1 MKIKEYLI
9 TRYGPLKN
17 KGPFQ
22 LKDFNLFWGKNEEG
36 KTLTI
41 DALVK
46 LLLGRNTRDFERI
59 DRVEENPEGYVIILD
74 DKGKEVKLPEKGD
87 LTKVV
92 DLTSSE
98 CCNIFIVR
106 NSNLSVARDVAQE
119 SEFYTNVT
127 DHLTGLRTKE
137 ISKLK
142 EILREIAKITP
153 EGTFRN
159 IKDEKLK
166 TRIGDAN
173 FLERKINDLVKEMKE
188 KGFDKLE
195 EEAAR
200 QREEIKRI
208 TQKIG
213 SFEDARKREKYEKG
227 KEALGELK
235 KLLEELKDLE
245 IYNQDDEQLWRD
257 CEKEVKNYTEQK
269 EKLHTELK
277 ENEEKR
283 HEIIEKLSEVERD
296 FMVFNDRKKI
306 LDNEIK
312 PELNEYVRKSENLA
326 QQERKSKFFSLVGI
340 ISAILLGIS
349 LLGVIFSSSFLFYI
363 LVVLFSISAVISVIF
378 KFQFVRDKAWLAG
391 AFERIKLTISKFGLD
406 SEDIEGIIFNIQR
419 FDEEYEKK
427 QNELQQIQK
436 EKGILDEKIMEL
448 RDKRIA
454 DIENKIKDANEKMD
468 RIKAKSKE
476 GSLKEYIEKFKLK
489 QEVERSI
496 EEQNIILK
504 NTFGEKSKELKE
516 NIPYWEEEIGNL
528 EKYKDKAKDLKYSE
542 TAVSELEK
550 EKQVFEDKLKEINNR
565 MLFFQEEMEEVERKA
580 NEILQPYVNEYLY
593 CKTTVDLEAIKD
605 KLQGFIKENESNKD
619 NVLKVIEIFEEIEAE
634 EKEKVSELFGKNSPI
649 SKYFNEITGGLYKEV
664 IFNQGKIEVIHSD
677 GTILGADKL
686 SGGSYDQLYFSI
698 RLALGEKLLKD
709 KKGFFIMDDP
719 FVKADPYRLQRQV
732 EMLKKISKLGWQVI
746 YFSAKGEIKDAF
758 KGDIDRGT
766 INYVE
771 L

>member
-17 KGPFQ
+17 KEPFQ

-59 DRVEENPEGYVIILD
+59 ERVEENPEGYVIILD
-74 DKGKEVKLPEKGD
+74 DRGQEVKLPEKGD

-92 DLTSSE
+92 DLTPSE

-127 DHLTGLRTKE
+127 DRLTGLRTKE
-137 ISKLK
+137 ISKIK

-166 TRIGDAN
+166 TRMSDAN
-173 FLERKINDLVKEMKE
+173 LLEGKINDLVKEMKE

-208 TQKIG
+208 TKKIE
-213 SFEDARKREKYEKG
+213 SLEDARKREKYEKG
-227 KEALGELK
+227 KEALGKLK
-235 KLLEELKDLE
+235 EFLEKFKDLE

-277 ENEEKR
+277 EIEEKSR
-283 HEIIEKLSEVERD
+283 EIIKKLSEVERD

-306 LDNEIK
+306 LDNDII
-312 PELNEYVRKSENLA
+312 PELKEYMRKSENLA

-349 LLGVIFSSSFLFYI
+349 LLGVIFSSSLLLFYI
-363 LVVLFSISAVISVIF
+363 LVVLFSISAVISGIF
-378 KFQFVRDKAWLAG
+378 RLQFVRDKAWLAG
-391 AFERIKLTISKFGLD
+391 AFERIKSNLSKFGLD
-406 SEDIEGIIFNIQR
+406 SEDIAGINFNIQR
-419 FDEEYEKK
+419 FEEEYQKK
-427 QNELQQIQK
+427 HNELQQIEK
-436 EKGILDEKIMEL
+436 EKGILEGKIIEL
-448 RDKRIA
+448 RDKRIP

-468 RIKAKSKE
+468 RIKTKSKE
-476 GSLKEYIEKFKLK
+476 GSLEEYTEKFKLK
-489 QEVERSI
+489 QKVERSI

-504 NTFGEKSKELKE
+504 SYFGEKSKELKE
-516 NIPYWEEEIGNL
+516 NIPYWGEEIGRF
-528 EKYKDKAKDLKYSE
+528 EEYKDKAKDIKYSE
-542 TAVSELEK
+542 TVASELEVK
-550 EKQVFEDKLKEINNR
+550 RQELEKKLKEINDR
-565 MLFFQEEMEEVERKA
+565 MLFFQKEMLEVERKV
-580 NEILQPYVNEYLY
+580 NEILRLEEEYLY
-593 CKTTVDLEAIKD
+593 CKTTVDLEAIKG
-605 KLQGFIKENESNKD
+605 KLRGFINENESNRD
-619 NVLKVIEIFEEIEAE
+619 NALKVIEIFEEIEAE

-698 RLALGEKLLKD
+698 RLALGEKLLKG

-719 FVKADPYRLQRQV
+719 FVKADPERLQRQV

-758 KGDIDRGT
+758 KEDIDRGT

>member
-92 DLTSSE
+92 DLTPSE

-127 DHLTGLRTKE
+127 DRLTGLRTKE
-137 ISKLK
+137 ISSLK
-142 EILREIAKITP
+142 EILREIGKITP
-153 EGTFRN
+153 TRTFRD

-166 TRIGDAN
+166 TRIDNAN
-173 FLERKINDLVKEMKE
+173 SLVKKINELVKEMKE
-188 KGFDKLE
+188 NGFDKLE

-200 QREEIKRI
+200 QREEIERI
-208 TQKIG
+208 KQKIESLG
-213 SFEDARKREKYEKG
+213 DARKRENYEKG
-227 KEALGELK
+227 KEALGKLK
-235 KLLEELKDLE
+235 EALEKLKDLE

-269 EKLHTELK
+269 EKLLTELQ
-277 ENEEKR
+277 ENEKELKKTS
-283 HEIIEKLSEVERD
+283 EKLSEVERD
-296 FMVFNDRKKI
+296 FGVFDERKKKV
-306 LDNEIK
+306 DEIR
-312 PELNEYVRKSENLA
+312 PELNEYVRKSETLA
-326 QQERKSKFFSLVGI
+326 QQEIKSKFFSLVGM

-363 LVVLFSISAVISVIF
+363 LVILFSISAVISGIF

-391 AFERIKLTISKFGLD
+391 AFERIKLTISKFELD
-406 SEDIEGIIFNIQR
+406 SEDIKGILSNIQR
-419 FDEEYEKK
+419 FDEEYQKK
-427 QNELQQIQK
+427 HNELQQIEK
-436 EKGILDEKIMEL
+436 EKEILEGKIKEL
-448 RDKRIA
+448 RDKRIP
-454 DIENKIKDANEKMD
+454 DIENKIKDAYEKMD

-476 GSLKEYIEKFKLK
+476 ESLKEYIEKFKLK

-504 NTFGEKSKELKE
+504 NAFGEKSKELKE

-528 EKYKDKAKDLKYSE
+528 EKYKDKARDLKYSE

-550 EKQVFEDKLKEINNR
+550 KKQVFEDKLKEINDK
-565 MLFFQEEMEEVERKA
+565 MVSFQEKMKEVERKV
-580 NEILQPYVNEYLY
+580 NEILLLEEEYLY

-605 KLQGFIKENESNKD
+605 KLQGFINENESNRD
-619 NVLKVIEIFEEIEAE
+619 NVLKVIEIFEKIEAE

-649 SKYFNEITGGLYKEV
+649 SKYFNEITGGLYEEV

-677 GTILGADKL
+677 RTILGADKL

-719 FVKADPYRLQRQV
+719 FVKADPDRLQRQV

>member
-74 DKGKEVKLPEKGD
+74 DRGKEVKLPEKGD

-92 DLTSSE
+92 DLTPSE

-127 DHLTGLRTKE
+127 DRLTGLRTKE

-166 TRIGDAN
+166 TRMGDAN
-173 FLERKINDLVKEMKE
+173 SLEGKINDLVKEMKE

-195 EEAAR
+195 EESAR
-200 QREEIKRI
+200 QREEIERI

-213 SFEDARKREKYEKG
+213 SLEDARKREKYEKG
-227 KEALGELK
+227 KEALGKLK
-235 KLLEELKDLE
+235 ELLEKLKDLE

-269 EKLHTELK
+269 EKLLTELQ
-277 ENEEKR
+277 ENEKELKKTS
-283 HEIIEKLSEVERD
+283 EKLSEVERD
-296 FMVFNDRKKI
+296 FGVFDERKKKV
-306 LDNEIK
+306 DEIR
-312 PELNEYVRKSENLA
+312 PELNEYVRKSETLA
-326 QQERKSKFFSLVGI
+326 QQEIKSKFFSLVGM

-363 LVVLFSISAVISVIF
+363 LVILFSISAVISGIF

-391 AFERIKLTISKFGLD
+391 AFERIKLTISKFELD
-406 SEDIEGIIFNIQR
+406 SEDIKGILSNIQR
-419 FDEEYEKK
+419 FDEEYQKK
-427 QNELQQIQK
+427 HNELQQIEK
-436 EKGILDEKIMEL
+436 EKEILEGKIKEL
-448 RDKRIA
+448 RDKRIP
-454 DIENKIKDANEKMD
+454 DIENKIKDAYEKMD

-476 GSLKEYIEKFKLK
+476 ESLKEYIEKFKLK

-504 NTFGEKSKELKE
+504 NAFGEKSKELKE

-550 EKQVFEDKLKEINNR
+550 KKQVFEDKLKEINDK
-565 MLFFQEEMEEVERKA
+565 MVSFQEKMKEVERKV
-580 NEILQPYVNEYLY
+580 NEILLLEEEYLY

-605 KLQGFIKENESNKD
+605 KLQGFINENESNRD
-619 NVLKVIEIFEEIEAE
+619 NVLKVIEIFEKIEAE

-649 SKYFNEITGGLYKEV
+649 SKYFNEITGGLYEEV
-664 IFNQGKIEVIHSD
+664 IFNQGNIEVKRRD
-677 GTILGADKL
+677 EKILGADKL

-719 FVKADPYRLQRQV
+719 FVKADPDRLQRQV